1 MLRVSAKVS
10 TLGIM
15 DNSLL
20 ISSSVFPDK
29 AAAPWI
35 DGMKGWETPRI
46 PGACSWDVVGSW
58 DALPYSDGYL
68 SGKRDRQPVPIGKT

>member
-1 MLRVSAKVS
+1 MLKVSARVS

-15 DNSLL
+15 VNSLL
-20 ISSSVFPDK
+20 ISGNIFPDK

-46 PGACSWDVVGSW
+46 
-58 DALPYSDGYL
+58 
-68 SGKRDRQPVPIGKT
+68 

>member
-1 MLRVSAKVS
+1 MLRVPARVS
-10 TLGIM
+10 TLRIM

-29 AAAPWI
+29 AASLWI
-35 DGMKGWETPRI
+35 DGMRGWETLRI
-46 PGACSWDVVGSW
+46 PGVCSWDVGGSW

-68 SGKRDRQPVPIGKT
+68 GGKRD